1 MRPSLDANL
10 FFYYFSNKVNILSKK
25 DTKMKKIILSLSMLL
40 TATFAVDCNNAFIKA
55 VVSMID
61 EPAPTRV
68 DENSVIM
75 GATCENE
82 TLKTT
87 FVINDSEDIKFSKFT
102 KDQIEEFKKMQTE
115 MLKEDFCSSKNP
127 LIDKASWIYNYE
139 DGKNFTVINLTKE
152 DYK

>member
-1 MRPSLDANL
+1 
-10 FFYYFSNKVNILSKK
+10 
-25 DTKMKKIILSLSMLL
+25 MKKIILSLSMLL
-40 TATFAVDCNNAFIKA
+40 TSTFAVDCNNAFIKA

-75 GATCENE
+75 GAACENE

-87 FVINDSEDIKFSKFT
+87 FVINDSKDIKFSKFT
-102 KDQIEEFKKMQTE
+102 KEQRDEFKKLQTE

-139 DGKNFTVINLTKE
+139 NGKNFAVINLTKE
-152 DYK
+152 DCK

>member
-1 MRPSLDANL
+1 
-10 FFYYFSNKVNILSKK
+10 
-25 DTKMKKIILSLSMLL
+25 MKKIILSLFILL
-40 TATFAVDCNNAFIKA
+40 TATFAVDCDNAFIKA

-87 FVINDSEDIKFSKFT
+87 FAINDSEDIKFSKFT
-102 KDQIEEFKKMQTE
+102 KEQIDEFKRMQTE
-115 MLKEDFCSSKNP
+115 MLKEDFCGSKNP
-127 LIDKASWIYNYE
+127 LIDKAAWIYNYE
-139 DGKNFTVINLTKE
+139 NGKNFTVINLTRE
-152 DYK
+152 DCK

>member
-1 MRPSLDANL
+1 M
-10 FFYYFSNKVNILSKK
+10 NKMIL
-25 DTKMKKIILSLSMLL
+25 TLSLFL
-40 TATFAVDCNNAFIKA
+40 TATFAVDCDNAFIKA

-68 DENSVIM
+68 DENSVITD
-75 GATCENE
+75 ATCENE

-102 KDQIEEFKKMQTE
+102 KEQIEEFKKLQTE

-139 DGKNFTVINLTKE
+139 NGKNFAVINLTKE
-152 DYK
+152 DCK

>member
-1 MRPSLDANL
+1 MN
-10 FFYYFSNKVNILSKK
+10 
-25 DTKMKKIILSLSMLL
+25 KIILSLFMLL
-40 TATFAVDCNNAFIKA
+40 TATFAVDCDNAFIKA

-68 DENSVIM
+68 DENSVIT

-87 FVINDSEDIKFSKFT
+87 FAINDSEDIKFSKFT
-102 KDQIEEFKKMQTE
+102 KEQIEEFKKLQTE

-127 LIDKASWIYNYE
+127 LIDKASWIYSYE
-139 DGKNFTVINLTKE
+139 NGKNFTVINLTKE
-152 DYK
+152 DCK

>member
-1 MRPSLDANL
+1 
-10 FFYYFSNKVNILSKK
+10 
-25 DTKMKKIILSLSMLL
+25 MKKIILALSVLL
-40 TATFAVDCNNAFIKA
+40 TAAFAVDCDNAFIKA

-68 DENSVIM
+68 DENSVITD
-75 GATCENE
+75 ATCENE

-102 KDQIEEFKKMQTE
+102 KEQIDEFKKLQTK

-127 LIDKASWIYNYE
+127 LIDKASWIYNYAN
-139 DGKNFTVINLTKE
+139 GKNFAVINLTKG
-152 DYK
+152 DCK

>member
-1 MRPSLDANL
+1 
-10 FFYYFSNKVNILSKK
+10 
-25 DTKMKKIILSLSMLL
+25 MKKIILSLFILL
-40 TATFAVDCNNAFIKA
+40 TATFAVDCDNAFIKA

-87 FVINDSEDIKFSKFT
+87 LVINDSEDIKFSKFT
-102 KDQIEEFKKMQTE
+102 KEQIDEFKKMQTE

-139 DGKNFTVINLTKE
+139 NCKNFTVINLTKE
-152 DYK
+152 DCK

>member
-1 MRPSLDANL
+1 MN
-10 FFYYFSNKVNILSKK
+10 
-25 DTKMKKIILSLSMLL
+25 KIILSLFMLL
-40 TATFAVDCNNAFIKA
+40 TSTFAVDCDNAFIKA

-61 EPAPTRV
+61 EPAPTRI
-68 DENSVIM
+68 DENSVIT

-102 KDQIEEFKKMQTE
+102 KEQVDEFKKLQTE

-127 LIDKASWIYNYE
+127 LIDKASWIYNYAN
-139 DGKNFTVINLTKE
+139 GKNFAVINLTKG
-152 DYK
+152 DCK

>member
-1 MRPSLDANL
+1 
-10 FFYYFSNKVNILSKK
+10 
-25 DTKMKKIILSLSMLL
+25 MKKIILSLSMLL
-40 TATFAVDCNNAFIKA
+40 TSTFAVDCNNAFIKA

-75 GATCENE
+75 GAACENE

-87 FVINDSEDIKFSKFT
+87 FVINDSKDIKFSKFT
-102 KDQIEEFKKMQTE
+102 KEQIDEFKKLQTE

-127 LIDKASWIYNYE
+127 LIDKASWIYSYE
-139 DGKNFTVINLTKE
+139 NGKNFTVINLTKE
-152 DYK
+152 DCK

>member
-1 MRPSLDANL
+1 
-10 FFYYFSNKVNILSKK
+10 
-25 DTKMKKIILSLSMLL
+25 MKKIILALSILL
-40 TATFAVDCNNAFIKA
+40 TAAFAVDCDNAFIKA

-87 FVINDSEDIKFSKFT
+87 LVINDSEDIKFSKFT
-102 KDQIEEFKKMQTE
+102 KEQIDEFKKMQTE

-139 DGKNFTVINLTKE
+139 NCKNFTVINLTRE
-152 DYK
+152 DCK

>member
-1 MRPSLDANL
+1 MN
-10 FFYYFSNKVNILSKK
+10 
-25 DTKMKKIILSLSMLL
+25 KIILSLFILL
-40 TATFAVDCNNAFIKA
+40 TATFAVDCDNAFIKA

-68 DENSVIM
+68 DENSVIT

-102 KDQIEEFKKMQTE
+102 KNEIEEIKKMQIEEIKKE
-115 MLKEDFCSSKNP
+115 FCGRDNR
-127 LIDKASWIYNYE
+127 LVDKASWIYNYE
-139 DGKNFTVINLTKE
+139 DGKNFTVINLAKE
-152 DYK
+152 DCK

>member
-1 MRPSLDANL
+1 MN
-10 FFYYFSNKVNILSKK
+10 
-25 DTKMKKIILSLSMLL
+25 KIILSLFMLL
-40 TATFAVDCNNAFIKA
+40 TAAFAVDCNNAFIKA

-87 FVINDSEDIKFSKFT
+87 LVINDSEDIKFSKFT
-102 KDQIEEFKKMQTE
+102 KEQIDEFKKMQTE

-139 DGKNFTVINLTKE
+139 NCKNFTVINLTRE
-152 DYK
+152 DCK

>member
-1 MRPSLDANL
+1 
-10 FFYYFSNKVNILSKK
+10 
-25 DTKMKKIILSLSMLL
+25 MKKTILSLSMLL
-40 TATFAVDCNNAFIKA
+40 TSTFAVDCDNAFIKA

-68 DENSVIM
+68 DENSVIT

-87 FVINDSEDIKFSKFT
+87 FAINNSEDIKFSKFT
-102 KDQIEEFKKMQTE
+102 KEQIDEFKKLQTE

-127 LIDKASWIYNYE
+127 LIDKASWIYNYAN
-139 DGKNFTVINLTKE
+139 GKNFAVINLTKG
-152 DYK
+152 DCK

>member
-1 MRPSLDANL
+1 
-10 FFYYFSNKVNILSKK
+10 
-25 DTKMKKIILSLSMLL
+25 MKKIILSLFMLL
-40 TATFAVDCNNAFIKA
+40 TAASAVDCDNAFIKA

-87 FVINDSEDIKFSKFT
+87 FVINDSEDIKFNKFT
-102 KDQIEEFKKMQTE
+102 KEQIDEFKKMQTE

-139 DGKNFTVINLTKE
+139 NCKNFTVINLTRE
-152 DYK
+152 DCK

>member
-1 MRPSLDANL
+1 
-10 FFYYFSNKVNILSKK
+10 
-25 DTKMKKIILSLSMLL
+25 MKKIILSLFILL
-40 TATFAVDCNNAFIKA
+40 TATFAVDCDNAFIKA

-87 FVINDSEDIKFSKFT
+87 LVINDSEDIKFSKFT
-102 KDQIEEFKKMQTE
+102 KEQIDEFKKMQTE

-139 DGKNFTVINLTKE
+139 DGKNFTVINLIKE
-152 DYK
+152 DCR

>member
-1 MRPSLDANL
+1 MN
-10 FFYYFSNKVNILSKK
+10 
-25 DTKMKKIILSLSMLL
+25 KIILSLFMLL
-40 TATFAVDCNNAFIKA
+40 TATFAVDCDNAFIKA

-68 DENSVIM
+68 DENSVIT

-87 FVINDSEDIKFSKFT
+87 FVINDSEDIKFNKFT
-102 KDQIEEFKKMQTE
+102 KNQIDEFKKMQTE
-115 MLKEDFCSSKNP
+115 MLKEGFCSSKNP

-139 DGKNFTVINLTKE
+139 NGKNFAVINLTKE
-152 DYK
+152 DCK

>member
-1 MRPSLDANL
+1 
-10 FFYYFSNKVNILSKK
+10 
-25 DTKMKKIILSLSMLL
+25 MKKIILSLSMLL
-40 TATFAVDCNNAFIKA
+40 TSTFAVDCDNAFIKA

-87 FVINDSEDIKFSKFT
+87 FVINDSEDIKFNKFT
-102 KDQIEEFKKMQTE
+102 KEQIDEFKKMQTE

-139 DGKNFTVINLTKE
+139 NCKNFTVINLTRE
-152 DYK
+152 DCK

>member
-1 MRPSLDANL
+1 
-10 FFYYFSNKVNILSKK
+10 
-25 DTKMKKIILSLSMLL
+25 MKKIILSLSMLL
-40 TATFAVDCNNAFIKA
+40 TSTFAVDCDNAFIKA

-75 GATCENE
+75 GAICENE

-87 FVINDSEDIKFSKFT
+87 FAINDSEDIKFSKFT
-102 KDQIEEFKKMQTE
+102 KEQIDEFRKMQTE

-127 LIDKASWIYNYE
+127 LIDKASWIYNHE
-139 DGKNFTVINLTKE
+139 NGKNFAVINLTKE
-152 DYK
+152 DCK

>member
-1 MRPSLDANL
+1 
-10 FFYYFSNKVNILSKK
+10 
-25 DTKMKKIILSLSMLL
+25 MKKIILSLFMLL

-68 DENSVIM
+68 DENSVIT

-82 TLKTT
+82 TIKTT

-102 KDQIEEFKKMQTE
+102 KEQVDEFKRLQTE

-139 DGKNFTVINLTKE
+139 NGKNFTVINLTRE
-152 DYK
+152 DCK

>member
-1 MRPSLDANL
+1 
-10 FFYYFSNKVNILSKK
+10 
-25 DTKMKKIILSLSMLL
+25 MKKIILSLSMLL
-40 TATFAVDCNNAFIKA
+40 TSTFAVDCDNAFIKA

-87 FVINDSEDIKFSKFT
+87 LVINDSEDIKFSKFT
-102 KDQIEEFKKMQTE
+102 KEQIDEFKKMQTE

-139 DGKNFTVINLTKE
+139 NCKNFTVINLTRE
-152 DYK
+152 DCK

>member
-1 MRPSLDANL
+1 
-10 FFYYFSNKVNILSKK
+10 
-25 DTKMKKIILSLSMLL
+25 MKKIILSLFMLL

-68 DENSVIM
+68 DENSVIT

-82 TLKTT
+82 TIKTT
-87 FVINDSEDIKFSKFT
+87 FVINDREDIKFSKFT
-102 KDQIEEFKKMQTE
+102 KEQVDEFKRLQTE

-139 DGKNFTVINLTKE
+139 NGKNFTVINLTRE
-152 DYK
+152 DCK

>member
-1 MRPSLDANL
+1 
-10 FFYYFSNKVNILSKK
+10 
-25 DTKMKKIILSLSMLL
+25 MKKIILSLSMLL
-40 TATFAVDCNNAFIKA
+40 TSTFAVDCDNAFIKA

-68 DENSVIM
+68 DENSVII

-87 FVINDSEDIKFSKFT
+87 FAINNSEDIKFSKFT
-102 KDQIEEFKKMQTE
+102 KEQVDEFKKLQTE

-139 DGKNFTVINLTKE
+139 NGKNFAVINLTKE
-152 DYK
+152 DCK

>member
-1 MRPSLDANL
+1 
-10 FFYYFSNKVNILSKK
+10 
-25 DTKMKKIILSLSMLL
+25 MKKIILSLSMLL
-40 TATFAVDCNNAFIKA
+40 TSTFAVDCNNAFIKA

-87 FVINDSEDIKFSKFT
+87 FVINDSKDIKFSKFT
-102 KDQIEEFKKMQTE
+102 KEQIDEFKKLQTE

-139 DGKNFTVINLTKE
+139 NGKNFAVINLTKE
-152 DYK
+152 DCK

>member
-1 MRPSLDANL
+1 
-10 FFYYFSNKVNILSKK
+10 
-25 DTKMKKIILSLSMLL
+25 MKKIILSLSMLL
-40 TATFAVDCNNAFIKA
+40 TSTFAVDCDNAFIKA

-87 FVINDSEDIKFSKFT
+87 FAINDSEDIKFSKFT
-102 KDQIEEFKKMQTE
+102 KEQIDEFRKMQTE
-115 MLKEDFCSSKNP
+115 MLKEDFCNSKNP

-139 DGKNFTVINLTKE
+139 NGKNFTVINLTRE
-152 DYK
+152 DCK

>member
-1 MRPSLDANL
+1 
-10 FFYYFSNKVNILSKK
+10 
-25 DTKMKKIILSLSMLL
+25 MKKIILSLFMLL
-40 TATFAVDCNNAFIKA
+40 TATFAVDCDNAFIKA

-68 DENSVIM
+68 DENSVIT

-102 KDQIEEFKKMQTE
+102 KEQIDEFKKLQNE

-127 LIDKASWIYNYE
+127 LIDKASWIYNHE
-139 DGKNFTVINLTKE
+139 NGKNFAVINLTKE
-152 DYK
+152 GCK

>member
-1 MRPSLDANL
+1 
-10 FFYYFSNKVNILSKK
+10 
-25 DTKMKKIILSLSMLL
+25 MKKIILALSVLL
-40 TATFAVDCNNAFIKA
+40 TAAFAVDCDNAFIKA

-87 FVINDSEDIKFSKFT
+87 LVINDSEDIKFSKFT
-102 KDQIEEFKKMQTE
+102 KEQIDEFKKMQTE

-139 DGKNFTVINLTKE
+139 NCKNFTVINLTRE
-152 DYK
+152 DCK

>member
-1 MRPSLDANL
+1 
-10 FFYYFSNKVNILSKK
+10 
-25 DTKMKKIILSLSMLL
+25 MKKIILSLSMLL
-40 TATFAVDCNNAFIKA
+40 TSTFAVDCDNAFIKA

-75 GATCENE
+75 GATCENK

-87 FVINDSEDIKFSKFT
+87 LVINDSEDIKFSKFT
-102 KDQIEEFKKMQTE
+102 KDQIDEFKKMQTK

-139 DGKNFTVINLTKE
+139 NGKNFAVINLTKG
-152 DYK
+152 DCK

>member
-1 MRPSLDANL
+1 MN
-10 FFYYFSNKVNILSKK
+10 
-25 DTKMKKIILSLSMLL
+25 KIILSLFMLL
-40 TATFAVDCNNAFIKA
+40 TATFAVDCDNAFIKA

-87 FVINDSEDIKFSKFT
+87 SVINDSEDIKFSKFT
-102 KDQIEEFKKMQTE
+102 KEQVDEFKRMQTE

-139 DGKNFTVINLTKE
+139 NGKNFTVINLTKE
-152 DYK
+152 DCK

>member
-1 MRPSLDANL
+1 
-10 FFYYFSNKVNILSKK
+10 
-25 DTKMKKIILSLSMLL
+25 MKKIILSLFILL
-40 TATFAVDCNNAFIKA
+40 TATFAVDCDNAFIKA

-87 FVINDSEDIKFSKFT
+87 LVINDSEDIKFSKFT
-102 KDQIEEFKKMQTE
+102 KEQIDEFRKMQTE

-139 DGKNFTVINLTKE
+139 NGKNFTVINLTKE
-152 DYK
+152 DCK

>member
-1 MRPSLDANL
+1 
-10 FFYYFSNKVNILSKK
+10 
-25 DTKMKKIILSLSMLL
+25 MKKIILALSVLL
-40 TATFAVDCNNAFIKA
+40 TAAFAVDCDNAFIKA

-82 TLKTT
+82 TLTTT

-102 KDQIEEFKKMQTE
+102 KEQIDEFKKMQTE
-115 MLKEDFCSSKNP
+115 TLKEDFCSSKNP

-139 DGKNFTVINLTKE
+139 NGKNFTVINLTIE
-152 DYK
+152 DCK

>member
-1 MRPSLDANL
+1 
-10 FFYYFSNKVNILSKK
+10 
-25 DTKMKKIILSLSMLL
+25 MKKIILSLSMLL

-87 FVINDSEDIKFSKFT
+87 FVINDSDDIKFSKFT
-102 KDQIEEFKKMQTE
+102 KNEIEEIKKMQIEEIKKE
-115 MLKEDFCSSKNP
+115 FCGRDNR
-127 LIDKASWIYNYE
+127 LVDKASWIYNYE
-139 DGKNFTVINLTKE
+139 NGKNFTVINLTKE
-152 DYK
+152 DCK

>member
-1 MRPSLDANL
+1 
-10 FFYYFSNKVNILSKK
+10 
-25 DTKMKKIILSLSMLL
+25 MKKIIWTLSMLL
-40 TATFAVDCNNAFIKA
+40 TATFAVDCDNAFIKA

-68 DENSVIM
+68 DENSVIT

-82 TLKTT
+82 TLKNT

-102 KDQIEEFKKMQTE
+102 KEQVDEFKKLQTE

-139 DGKNFTVINLTKE
+139 NSKNFTVINLTKE
-152 DYK
+152 DCK

>member
-1 MRPSLDANL
+1 
-10 FFYYFSNKVNILSKK
+10 
-25 DTKMKKIILSLSMLL
+25 MKKIIWTLSMLL
-40 TATFAVDCNNAFIKA
+40 TATFAVDCDNAFIKA

-82 TLKTT
+82 ILKTT
-87 FVINDSEDIKFSKFT
+87 FIINDSEDIKFSKFT
-102 KDQIEEFKKMQTE
+102 KDQIDEFKKMQTE

-127 LIDKASWIYNYE
+127 LIDKASWIYSYK
-139 DGKNFTVINLTKE
+139 DGKNFAVINLTKE
-152 DYK
+152 DCK

>member
-1 MRPSLDANL
+1 
-10 FFYYFSNKVNILSKK
+10 
-25 DTKMKKIILSLSMLL
+25 MKKIILSLSMLL
-40 TATFAVDCNNAFIKA
+40 TSTFAVDCNNAFIKA

-87 FVINDSEDIKFSKFT
+87 LVINDSEDIKFSKFT
-102 KDQIEEFKKMQTE
+102 KEQIDEFKKMQTE

-139 DGKNFTVINLTKE
+139 NCKNFTVINLTRE
-152 DYK
+152 DCK

>member
-1 MRPSLDANL
+1 MN
-10 FFYYFSNKVNILSKK
+10 
-25 DTKMKKIILSLSMLL
+25 KIILSLFMLL
-40 TATFAVDCNNAFIKA
+40 TAAFAVDCDNAFIKA

-87 FVINDSEDIKFSKFT
+87 SVINDSEDIKFSKFT
-102 KDQIEEFKKMQTE
+102 KEQIDEFKKLQTE
-115 MLKEDFCSSKNP
+115 MLKEDFCGSKNP
-127 LIDKASWIYNYE
+127 LIDKASWIYNHE
-139 DGKNFTVINLTKE
+139 NGKNFAVINLTKE
-152 DYK
+152 DCK

>member
-1 MRPSLDANL
+1 
-10 FFYYFSNKVNILSKK
+10 
-25 DTKMKKIILSLSMLL
+25 MKKIILSLSMLL
-40 TATFAVDCNNAFIKA
+40 TSTFAVDCDNAFIKA

-68 DENSVIM
+68 DENSVII

-87 FVINDSEDIKFSKFT
+87 FVINDSEDIKFNKFT
-102 KDQIEEFKKMQTE
+102 KEQIDEFKKMQTE

-139 DGKNFTVINLTKE
+139 NCKNFTVINLTRE
-152 DYK
+152 DCK